1 MLPRR
6 KKVLCKY
13 SLGIYLIKKGVISM
27 DDKNILLGAEAEEEL
42 SNGKGND
49 EEEV

>member
-1 MLPRR
+1 
-6 KKVLCKY
+6 
-13 SLGIYLIKKGVISM
+13 VISM
-27 DDKNILLGAEAEEEL
+27 DDKNILLSAETEEEL